1 MTGSNGG
8 WNVTARF
15 EMVPGPAPRNVLA
28 VTPLYD
34 GSQTTPD
41 SPAVELEV
49 PAGTT
54 SSRIEYRV
62 TGHGGVAFGCGTSP
76 AEEFCQRQ
84 HSIFVDEEL
93 AADVFPWRDDC
104 ASLCTIAHQGPPNGG
119 FDYCLENPCGAIA
132 SVQAPRAN
140 WCPGSITPPLTWDF
154 DPLRAPGTHNF
165 RWKIADVADGG
176 SWRVSVTYFAF
187 GD

>member
-1 MTGSNGG
+1 VRAITPFGGPLDFEIDVTDVANGRPGAHELAVSIATWSDASGQVTGSNGG

-84 HSIFVDEEL
+84 
-93 AADVFPWRDDC
+93 
-104 ASLCTIAHQGPPNGG
+104 
-119 FDYCLENPCGAIA
+119 
-132 SVQAPRAN
+132 
-140 WCPGSITPPLTWDF
+140 
-154 DPLRAPGTHNF
+154 
-165 RWKIADVADGG
+165 
-176 SWRVSVTYFAF
+176 
-187 GD
+187 